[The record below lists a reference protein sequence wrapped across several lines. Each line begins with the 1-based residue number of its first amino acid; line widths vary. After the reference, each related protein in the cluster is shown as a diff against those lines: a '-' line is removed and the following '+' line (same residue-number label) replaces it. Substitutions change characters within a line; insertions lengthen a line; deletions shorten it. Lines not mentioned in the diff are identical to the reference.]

1 MNFMGLLEMEIDFK
15 YLCCFFLEQNYLIML
30 TLVDFDLLLNYYL
43 CLCFD
48 YLLINYFEKFK
59 DQLDWVAKYSD
70 PIRNQRL
77 IALIYLKEMY
87 LYFSIQFNF
96 DFIHLGL
103 MENSIKLSFHQ
114 VLVTLKQL
122 NFYLLN
128 YSIIK
133 FLIIVLI

>member
-1 MNFMGLLEMEIDFK
+1 
-15 YLCCFFLEQNYLIML
+15 
-30 TLVDFDLLLNYYL
+30 
-43 CLCFD
+43 
-48 YLLINYFEKFK
+48 
-59 DQLDWVAKYSD
+59 LDWVAKYSD

>member
-70 PIRNQRL
+70 PIRNQIL
-77 IALIYLKEMY
+77 ITLIYLKEMY

>member
-77 IALIYLKEMY
+77 ITLIYLKEMY